1 MVDNRHNPLISS
13 ADPLIG
19 RTLEGYKFLSLLGS
33 GGFGAVYL
41 AQHPR
46 LDLQVAVKY
55 VRLDGTADELVD
67 AEHEI
72 KILSSLKHQG
82 VVQIYDAFRYQ
93 NYQLIMMEFVP
104 GGTLDDQI
112 EKIGVLD
119 MAAALETMSQVA
131 DALNYIHNRGVLHL
145 DLKPSNVLIDPQTEQ
160 GFPRF
165 VLTDFGIAR
174 FVQPSGHVTMYGGT
188 PAYMSPEQFGFGDEK
203 PDRRSDIYQFGIILY
218 ELVAGTMPF
227 QAHNFVEYAQKHAYE
242 KPAPPSTHR
251 SGIPSALDDLVLKAI
266 AKLPGERFQSIG
278 EVARGLASL
287 RGSSAPVS
295 MEVSVKLMQSVKQQ
309 AEKMSVRATRTT
321 EMKVADNAGLLDILV
336 MAPDGTKS
344 SASFKQNEII
354 VGRSKEA
361 DLPLDQKSISRKH
374 LKIERE
380 DNTLYVTDL
389 GSSNG
394 TYLDSLRLKAG
405 ERTVWEPNKRVLVE
419 GFVLQ
424 SSTVAA
430 APEEPVNTTLR
441 NTEVKRLLDHL
452 EDQRKT
458 PHLTVTTSPKVV
470 YVEMGK
476 PQTIWISVR
485 PDDAPNARYEVHVSP
500 GPGID
505 ARWYT
510 VSSPKVIPSG
520 QTETFEVVIAA
531 PSIDVVGGQKYEMI
545 IEVVADNAEIPPAV
559 QVVKLSVV
567 PFMRFNIA
575 LNPNEVTH
583 RRRGRAGDHHQQR
596 QLRRVS
602 FNIQVQAPAD

>member
-1 MVDNRHNPLISS
+1 MRYLSAGTLSERIRQMEQMPLEE
-13 ADPLIG
+13 AA
-19 RTLEGYKFLSLLGS
+19 RLLGQIAS
-33 GGFGAVYL
+33 A
-41 AQHPR
+41 
-46 LDLQVAVKY
+46 LDHAH
-55 VRLDGTADELVD
+55 A
-67 AEHEI
+67 
-72 KILSSLKHQG
+72 
-82 VVQIYDAFRYQ
+82 
-93 NYQLIMMEFVP
+93 N
-104 GGTLDDQI
+104 
-112 EKIGVLD
+112 
-119 MAAALETMSQVA
+119 
-131 DALNYIHNRGVLHL
+131 GVLHR
-145 DLKPSNVLIDPQTEQ
+145 DVKPSNVLVDPQTEQ

-266 AKLPGERFQSIG
+266 AKSPGERFQSIG

-321 EMKVADNAGLLDILV
+321 EMKIADNAGLLDLLV

-380 DNTLYVTDL
+380 NNTLYVTDL

-394 TYLDSLRLKAG
+394 TYLDSLKLKAG

-430 APEEPVNTTLR
+430 APEEPV
-441 NTEVKRLLDHL
+441 
-452 EDQRKT
+452 
-458 PHLTVTTSPKVV
+458 
-470 YVEMGK
+470 
-476 PQTIWISVR
+476 
-485 PDDAPNARYEVHVSP
+485 
-500 GPGID
+500 
-505 ARWYT
+505 
-510 VSSPKVIPSG
+510 
-520 QTETFEVVIAA
+520 
-531 PSIDVVGGQKYEMI
+531 
-545 IEVVADNAEIPPAV
+545 
-559 QVVKLSVV
+559 
-567 PFMRFNIA
+567 
-575 LNPNEVTH
+575 
-583 RRRGRAGDHHQQR
+583 
-596 QLRRVS
+596 
-602 FNIQVQAPAD
+602 